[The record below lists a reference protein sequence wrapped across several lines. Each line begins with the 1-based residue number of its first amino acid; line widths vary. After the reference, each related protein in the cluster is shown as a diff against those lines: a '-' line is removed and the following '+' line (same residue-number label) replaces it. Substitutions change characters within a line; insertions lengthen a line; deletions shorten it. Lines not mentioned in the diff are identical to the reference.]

1 MTPQA
6 SRIFCALAH
15 GESITRIAD
24 SCGLSYARA
33 WSRLK
38 RAVGELE
45 RNNLRQATQFVPAV
59 VFIVQQRRTGD
70 RRSRHSCY
78 DSPADLEPRAHRDHD
93 DHDQQMDEESDAR
106 RVPSLAREENHD
118 RWLTGAQ
125 DRRRSRRVRRGR
137 CASCRKA
144 AGGQLPD
151 RSWDYQTHLQ
161 ARGWH

>member
-6 SRIFCALAH
+6 SRIFCALAR

-59 VFIVQQRRTGD
+59 IFLVRSGGRAIADPGIPVTIRPSTSSRGPIAITTITISRWTRNLPPGAFH
-70 RRSRHSCY
+70 RSR
-78 DSPADLEPRAHRDHD
+78 A
-93 DHDQQMDEESDAR
+93 
-106 RVPSLAREENHD
+106 
-118 RWLTGAQ
+118 
-125 DRRRSRRVRRGR
+125 SRITI
-137 CASCRKA
+137 
-144 AGGQLPD
+144 AG
-151 RSWDYQTHLQ
+151 
-161 ARGWH
+161 